1 MNKKYNMLEVMQALV
16 KPQNNALRGLEKVL
30 KNPENWNVAVRSV
43 E

>member
-16 KPQNNALRGLEKVL
+16 KPQKNSRIGIENIL
-30 KNPENWNVAVRSV
+30 KNPENWNVAVRPV